1 MTTSKGVYDVIVIG
15 AGIEG
20 SSSAYNL
27 VKQGL
32 RVLLLD
38 QFPLPHSR
46 GSSHGQSRIT
56 RYVYEDEFY
65 VRMMVDAF
73 PLWSRLEQESG
84 VELFTNCGVLDIR
97 RGGCPGMR
105 RALDALRAHNIPH
118 ESLSSP
124 ELQRRFPV
132 LTTGQGDV
140 AIWDPNGGLLRA
152 DQALRAFQT
161 VFKQLGGVIHDNEPV
176 TSVTPGSQVVIATTK
191 SVYTSANVVFAAGPW
206 SGPLCASVGLH
217 LPLKPIRISV
227 FYWRASDDYREMYGS
242 SQFPCFIDSRGGGS
256 HFHTY
261 GLPIS
266 EYPGLVKVCPHEGP
280 SIDPDD
286 RDKGTDD
293 SWTEEGTLATVKSTF
308 KGLATT
314 PSIREYCIYTE
325 TPDKHPFLD
334 QHPRFPNIIVAAG
347 FSGHGFKLAP
357 VIGKAVTELVLK
369 KVPTYNMKPFK
380 IDRFEPRSH
389 L

>member
-1 MTTSKGVYDVIVIG
+1 MPSKGVYDVIVVG

-32 RVLLLD
+32 KVLLLE

-56 RYVYEDEFY
+56 RYVYEDDFY

-73 PLWSRLEQESG
+73 PLWTQLEQESG
-84 VELFTNCGVLDIR
+84 SELFDNCGVLDIR
-97 RGGCPGMR
+97 SADSLGMR
-105 RALDALRAHNIPH
+105 RALDALRVHNISH
-118 ESLSSP
+118 ENLSP
-124 ELQRRFPV
+124 KELQRRFPM
-132 LTTGQGDV
+132 LTTGPSDAG
-140 AIWDPNGGLLRA
+140 IWDPNGGLLRA
-152 DQALRAFQT
+152 DKALRAFQD
-161 VFKQLGGVIHDNEPV
+161 VFKKLGGVIHDNEPV
-176 TSVTPGSQVVIATTK
+176 TSVTPGSLVAVGTTR
-191 SVYTSANVVFAAGPW
+191 SVYTSHSLVLAAGPW
-206 SGPLCASVGLH
+206 SEPLCSSLGLH

-227 FYWRASDDYREMYGS
+227 FYWRTSEEYKEVYGTKT
-242 SQFPCFIDSRGGGS
+242 FPCFIDSRGGS
-256 HFHTY
+256 NYCHTY
-261 GLPIS
+261 GLPMS
-266 EYPGLVKVCPHEGP
+266 EYPGLVKVCPHDGP
-280 SIDPDD
+280 RIDPDD

-293 SWTEEGTLATVKSTF
+293 SWTEQGTVAIIKSTF

-314 PSIREYCIYTE
+314 PSIREYCMYTE

-334 QHPRFPNIIVAAG
+334 RHPRYSNVVIAAG

-357 VIGKAVTELVLK
+357 AIGKAVTELVLHIE
-369 KVPTYNMKPFK
+369 PTYNMKPFK
-380 IDRFEPRSH
+380 IDRFEPKSH